1 MSILGAGNGMNE
13 AELVAVFDVGGSAV
27 KAGVVDSTSGEFAF
41 YTDELQIG
49 SSTAEKFVG
58 ELPAAVNN
66 LISDANCGGVAAVGI
81 SVAGMC
87 RDGRLI
93 EAPNLRWYDYP
104 LVEAAENALGNA
116 GLKMPVSMQNDAD
129 CFTLGECLYG
139 VARGKESVLG
149 ITMGTG
155 IGGGFVKDGGIFR
168 GGMGYSIEPGHVKVN
183 YDLDT
188 LPCSCGARY
197 CLEAGAGARGI
208 VHLYRVYEG
217 DAPDDI
223 SVEDI
228 FARAEAGDEI
238 AVKTFRRVGSRMG
251 IGLAGLCNLLN
262 PEAVVI
268 GGGVSKARKFIEPS
282 LMATLESET
291 LVSIRGNAV
300 LLWSELLSKANLLG
314 AASAAAAYI

>member
-1 MSILGAGNGMNE
+1 MGDKSLIA
-13 AELVAVFDVGGSAV
+13 AFDVGGSAI
-27 KAGVVDSTSGEFAF
+27 KAGIIRGGTGEFAAYSAGIDADSASAEAF
-41 YTDELQIG
+41 VKSLPDAVAALLKAAGEAEIG
-49 SSTAEKFVG
+49 
-58 ELPAAVNN
+58 
-66 LISDANCGGVAAVGI
+66 AVGI
-81 SVAGMC
+81 SVAGVC
-87 RDGRLI
+87 CGGRVI
-93 EAPNLRWYDYP
+93 EAPNLKWYDYP
-104 LVEAAENALGNA
+104 LAEAAAAALAKAGMNAKVA
-116 GLKMPVSMQNDAD
+116 IENDAD
-129 CFTLGECLYG
+129 CFTLGESLYG
-139 VARGKESVLG
+139 TARGKESVLG

-155 IGGGFVKDGGIFR
+155 IGGGFVKGGELFR
-168 GGMGYSIEPGHVKVN
+168 GGMGYTIEPGHAKVN

-217 DAPDDI
+217 DAAEDI
-223 SVEDI
+223 TVEDI
-228 FARAEAGDEI
+228 FERAEAGDEI
-238 AVKTFRRVGSRMG
+238 AEKTFRRAGRRLG

-314 AASAAAAYI
+314 AAKAAAAAYI